1 MYFHPIWTKKICLF
15 LALAI
20 LYALLPA
27 NIREMIGC
35 FAVGWMFVDIADK
48 FII

>member
-1 MYFHPIWTKKICLF
+1 MYFHPIWTKKILLF
-15 LALAI
+15 LVLAV

-27 NIREMIGC
+27 DIRQMIGC

>member
-1 MYFHPIWTKKICLF
+1 MYFHPIWTKKILLF
-15 LALAI
+15 LVLAI
-20 LYALLPA
+20 FYALLPA
-27 NIREMIGC
+27 NIQQRIGC

>member
-1 MYFHPIWTKKICLF
+1 MYFHPIWTKKILLF
-15 LALAI
+15 LVLAV